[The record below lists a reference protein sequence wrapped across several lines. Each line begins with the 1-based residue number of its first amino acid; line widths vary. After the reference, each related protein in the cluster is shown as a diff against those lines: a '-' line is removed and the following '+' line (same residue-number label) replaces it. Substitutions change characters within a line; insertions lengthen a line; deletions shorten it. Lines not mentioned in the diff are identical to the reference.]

1 MPFMRMSNRLSRL
14 GMLAATAAVFAG
26 CYHYTVISGA
36 PAANTKIELPWQ
48 KSWVAGLVPPDT
60 IKSQTTCPQGIASF
74 ETKHSFLNG
83 LVSGLTYSIF
93 TPIHPTVTCASGPV
107 AR

>member
-1 MPFMRMSNRLSRL
+1 MTPL
-14 GMLAATAAVFAG
+14 MLRSLRAVIGVAGVALVAG

-36 PAANTKIELPWQ
+36 PASAQKIELPWQ
-48 KSWVAGLVPPDT
+48 KSWVFGLVPPDT
-60 IKSQTTCPQGIASF
+60 IKSQQTCPQGIAQF

-83 LVSGLTYSIF
+83 LVSGITYSIF